1 MILTTF
7 DLDEYVFDALS
18 AGATG
23 FLLKHARP
31 EELLFGIRAAA
42 DGHALVA
49 PALTRRLI
57 ERFARGRPRAAP
69 ELGELTEREREVL
82 IQLIRGQ
89 SNAEIARNLFVS
101 ESTVK
106 THVARVF
113 TKLRLRDRAQAVI
126 YGYETGLVTPGSQ
139 SNGVTAP
146 SARRPRPEGL
156 RPAAGQRTL
165 NAAERRAVLPPVQQD
180 PEVRSLSAGGALLR
194 GDPEVAAPVRGA
206 VRQIGRGDVLA
217 AAGALEQA
225 VTLARIGMLTVHE
238 QPGNRTRAGRGAD
251 GHRDHRKRAQRHVG
265 KREYGTT
272 GIGWQSQSRSGYGG
286 RDLMAGI
293 PQRRTKAGDRV
304 IPVRYEQPEG
314 RDHAQ
319 AGQQDHADR
328 DPAAAASRCPPV
340 TAPRSRLERHDIC
353 LPVHAHHPL
362 LSLAYRR
369 KPGEEHRNHL
379 AK

>member
-1 MILTTF
+1 MTIRVLVADDQALVRAGIRMLIETQPDLEVVGEVADGMAAVSEVASSRPDVVLMDVRMPRLDGIEATRQIMALGASSAKVVILTTF

-89 SNAEIARNLFVS
+89 SNAEIARDLFVS

-113 TKLRLRDRAQAVI
+113 TKLGLRDRAQAVI

-139 SNGVTAP
+139 SSPT
-146 SARRPRPEGL
+146 E
-156 RPAAGQRTL
+156 
-165 NAAERRAVLPPVQQD
+165 
-180 PEVRSLSAGGALLR
+180 
-194 GDPEVAAPVRGA
+194 
-206 VRQIGRGDVLA
+206 
-217 AAGALEQA
+217 
-225 VTLARIGMLTVHE
+225 
-238 QPGNRTRAGRGAD
+238 
-251 GHRDHRKRAQRHVG
+251 
-265 KREYGTT
+265 
-272 GIGWQSQSRSGYGG
+272 
-286 RDLMAGI
+286 
-293 PQRRTKAGDRV
+293 
-304 IPVRYEQPEG
+304 
-314 RDHAQ
+314 
-319 AGQQDHADR
+319 
-328 DPAAAASRCPPV
+328 
-340 TAPRSRLERHDIC
+340 
-353 LPVHAHHPL
+353 
-362 LSLAYRR
+362 
-369 KPGEEHRNHL
+369 
-379 AK
+379 